1 MRYVAS
7 YLLAALGGNSSPSAK
22 DIKKILDS
30 VGIEADDDR
39 LNKVIS
45 ELNGKNIEDV
55 IAQGEVV
62 FEASVF
68 TVHSNPCRSAC
79 GLPGFACGPEH
90 SRSLTQRSIGK
101 LASVPAGGAVA
112 VSAAPG
118 SAAPAAGSAPAAAEE
133 KKEEKKEESEESDDD
148 MGFGLFD

>member
-45 ELNGKNIEDV
+45 ELHGKNIEDV

-62 FEASVF
+62 FEALVC
-68 TVHSNPCRSAC
+68 TVHSNPCRYRQAGQC
-79 GLPGFACGPEH
+79 AGWAFA
-90 SRSLTQRSIGK
+90 
-101 LASVPAGGAVA
+101 
-112 VSAAPG
+112 AAPG